1 MEKPRLAAPRRLRC
15 RVVNRKGKTMAL
27 EMKGDVVSALA
38 SSVTLPRMV
47 RVKQLFDHSHFE
59 PEEIPTVVH
68 DRLDRPEMRERIRPG
83 MSVAITC
90 GSRGVANIAAIT
102 KAIVDFVKECG
113 GEPFVF
119 PAMGSHG
126 GATAEGQTGIL
137 AGYGVTEEFLGCPIR
152 SSMEVVQVGN
162 REDNGWP
169 VYVDRYAAE
178 ADGIILCGR
187 VKAHTA
193 FRGPYESGI
202 LKMAVIGMGKQKGAE
217 QVHQD
222 GFREMGYDLPQIAKV
237 IFENTNI
244 LGAIALGENAFDE
257 TCIIEGLLKE
267 EVFDREP
274 DILKRTKERLGKIYF
289 DDIDVLVVDRIGKD
303 ISGDGMDPNITGRFA
318 VPHVK
323 GDRNVQHIAV
333 LDLTEETHGNCNG
346 LGLSDVTTARL
357 VNKIDVDATFPN
369 VVTSTVLC
377 TPRIPLF
384 TRSDEDCI
392 KIALRTCNFI
402 DRANPRIVHIEDTM
416 RLEEIFISEAMLEEA
431 RNNPHVEILSE
442 PEDWHFDEQGNL
454 W

>member
-1 MEKPRLAAPRRLRC
+1 
-15 RVVNRKGKTMAL
+15 MAL
-27 EMKGDVVSALA
+27 EFKGDVVSALA
-38 SSVTLPRMV
+38 SNVTLPRMV
-47 RVKQLFDHSHFE
+47 RVKQLFDHSHYE
-59 PEEIPTVVH
+59 PEEIPAIVRA
-68 DRLDRPEMRERIRPG
+68 RLDRPEMRERIRPG

-90 GSRGVANIAAIT
+90 GSRGVANIAIIT

-113 GEPFVF
+113 GVPFVF

-126 GATAEGQTGIL
+126 GATAEGQIGVLT
-137 AGYGVTEEFLGCPIR
+137 GYGVTEAFLGCPIR
-152 SSMEVVQVGN
+152 SSMEVVQIGN

-169 VYVDRYAAE
+169 VYVDKYAAE

-187 VKAHTA
+187 VKLHTA
-193 FRGPYESGI
+193 FRGPYQSGI
-202 LKMAVIGMGKQKGAE
+202 LKMAVIGMGKQRGAE

-222 GFREMGYDLPQIAKV
+222 GFRDMGYDLPQIAKV
-237 IFENTNI
+237 IFKNTNI
-244 LGAIALGENAFDE
+244 LGALALGENAFDE

-274 DILKRTKERLGKIYF
+274 DILNRTKERMGKIFF

-303 ISGDGMDPNITGRFA
+303 ISGDGMDPNITGRFG
-318 VPHVK
+318 VPSVPCSK
-323 GDRNVQHIAV
+323 NVQHIAV

-346 LGLSDVTTARL
+346 LGLADVTTARL

-369 VVTSTVLC
+369 VVTSTVLGM
-377 TPRIPLF
+377 PQIPLF

-402 DRANPRIVHIEDTM
+402 DREHPRIVHIQDTM
-416 RLEEIFISEAMLEEA
+416 RLEVIEISEAMLEEA
-431 RNNPHVEILSE
+431 RNNPNVEILSE
-442 PEDWHFDEQGNL
+442 PDSWPFDEQGNL

>member
-1 MEKPRLAAPRRLRC
+1 
-15 RVVNRKGKTMAL
+15 MAL
-27 EMKGDVVSALA
+27 DFKGDVVSALA
-38 SSVTLPRMV
+38 GTIELPRMV
-47 RVKQLFDHSHFE
+47 RVKQLLDGSHFE
-59 PEEIPTVVH
+59 PEEIPGIVH
-68 DRLDRPEMRERIRPG
+68 AQLDRPEMRERIRPG

-90 GSRGVANIAAIT
+90 GSRGVANIAIIT

-113 GEPFVF
+113 GVPFVF

-126 GATAEGQTGIL
+126 GATAEGQIGIL
-137 AGYGVTEEFLGCPIR
+137 TGYGVTEEFLGCPIR

-162 REDNGWP
+162 REDNGRP
-169 VYVDRYAAE
+169 VFIDKYASE

-202 LKMAVIGMGKQKGAE
+202 LKMAVIGMGKQRGAE
-217 QVHQD
+217 QCHQD
-222 GFREMGYDLPQIAKV
+222 GFSEMAYDLPQIAKV
-237 IFENTNI
+237 IFDNTNI
-244 LGAIALGENAFDE
+244 LGAVALGENAFDE

-274 DILKRTKERLGKIYF
+274 GILTRTKERLGKIYF

-318 VPHVK
+318 VSHVPTSK
-323 GDRNVQHIAV
+323 NVQHIAV

-346 LGLSDVTTARL
+346 IGLADVTTSRL
-357 VNKIDVDATFPN
+357 VNKIDVDATYPN

-384 TRSDEDCI
+384 ARSDEDCI

-402 DRANPRIVHIEDTM
+402 DRANPRIVHIQDTM
-416 RLEEIFISEAMLEEA
+416 RLEEIYISEAMLEEA
-431 RNNPHVEILSE
+431 KNNPNVEILSE
-442 PEDWHFDEQGNL
+442 PEAWPFDEKGNL

>member
-1 MEKPRLAAPRRLRC
+1 
-15 RVVNRKGKTMAL
+15 MAL
-27 EMKGDVVSALA
+27 DFKGDVVSALA
-38 SSVTLPRMV
+38 GTIELPRMV
-47 RVKQLFDHSHFE
+47 RVKQLLDGSHFE
-59 PEEIPTVVH
+59 PEEIPGIVH
-68 DRLDRPEMRERIRPG
+68 AQLDRPEMRERIRPG

-90 GSRGVANIAAIT
+90 GSRGVANIAIIT

-113 GEPFVF
+113 GVPFVF

-126 GATAEGQTGIL
+126 GATAEGQLGIL
-137 AGYGVTEEFLGCPIR
+137 TGYGVTEEFIGCPIR

-162 REDNGWP
+162 REDNGRP
-169 VYVDRYAAE
+169 VYIDKYASE

-202 LKMAVIGMGKQKGAE
+202 LKMAVIGMGKQRGAE
-217 QVHQD
+217 QCHQD
-222 GFREMGYDLPQIAKV
+222 GFSEMAYDLPQIAKV
-237 IFENTNI
+237 IFDNTNI
-244 LGAIALGENAFDE
+244 LGAVALGENAFDQ

-318 VPHVK
+318 VSHVPTSK
-323 GDRNVQHIAV
+323 NVQHIAV

-346 LGLSDVTTARL
+346 LGLADVTTSRL

-402 DRANPRIVHIEDTM
+402 DRENPRIVHIQDTM
-416 RLEEIFISEAMLEEA
+416 RLEEIYISEAMLEEA
-431 RNNPHVEILSE
+431 KNNPNVEILSE
-442 PEDWHFDEQGNL
+442 PEAWPFDENGNL